1 MFTNNPAAHMTEEA
15 IDAITTTADRTSHA
29 GRLAALDAM
38 DSLRSS
44 SRRLRHALLDTRDG
58 TLRYMRHEP
67 AKTIM
72 IAAAAGLVVLGLAA
86 LLAHRRRRD

>member
-1 MFTNNPAAHMTEEA
+1 MPTTNPATRLTDEA
-15 IDAITTTADRTSHA
+15 IDAITAAADRTSHA
-29 GRLAALDAM
+29 GGLAALDAM

-44 SRRLRHALLDTRDG
+44 SRRLHHALLDTRDG